1 MKGVLIA
8 LLFTGKITF
17 IPFTYTGLDYDMD
30 GTVDSQEQAIA
41 CSEQAEKVYSDIAE
55 HSWTDPRGQG
65 WYLQDGTGTLQGH
78 IC

>member
-1 MKGVLIA
+1 
-8 LLFTGKITF
+8 
-17 IPFTYTGLDYDMD
+17 MD

-41 CSEQAEKVYSDIAE
+41 CSEQAEEVYSNIAE